1 MSHPLPTRH
10 SRGCVPVAL
19 LSGFFLVGCM
29 STPPSQTKELQ
40 VEVPSAWETA
50 ASGEAF
56 APQSWMQDF
65 DDPQLVEILR
75 EALQHNFGLM
85 AAEAR
90 LDAATAGTFSSR
102 SEMWPTITASANRN
116 DSRRSS
122 AQGIQQ
128 TPVNTSYSLTGR
140 FNWEIDLWG
149 QVRNGY
155 KGDLADA
162 QSAVADFEATRLS
175 IAGRTAQAWYNAIEA
190 EQQLALA
197 ERTLE
202 AFEESQRNVEEGFE
216 QGIGTAL
223 AVRLIRANLASAAS
237 SLEQRIRGR
246 ESAVRTLEVLLG
258 RYPSGELAVRAE
270 WPEISSNI
278 PAGLPSELLL
288 RRPDVMSAERSLAAA
303 QQRKFEAKKAMLPNL
318 SITLTRGTNSRDETE
333 LLDLDARR
341 VWTRVWNV
349 SMPLFQGGRIRAQA
363 QRFEAL
369 HRQSVATYTSTVL
382 TAFREVEE
390 ALTGQE
396 SFARDFEFQKIAAEE
411 SLAAETLAW
420 EQYSSGLVDI
430 TTVLDSVRRSL
441 NAQRS
446 LITTTNRRIQS
457 RIDLFLALG
466 GGFSFEPAE
475 EN

>member
-1 MSHPLPTRH
+1 
-10 SRGCVPVAL
+10 
-19 LSGFFLVGCM
+19 M
-29 STPPSQTKELQ
+29 STPPSQTEELQ
-40 VEVPSAWETA
+40 VEVPSAWDTA
-50 ASGEAF
+50 ASGEGF
-56 APQSWMQDF
+56 YPQGWMQDF
-65 DDPQLVEILR
+65 GDPQLVEILR
-75 EALQHNFGLM
+75 EALQHNFALM

-90 LDAATAGTFSSR
+90 LDAATAGTFAAR
-102 SEMWPTITASANRN
+102 ADMWPAITASANRN

-140 FNWEIDLWG
+140 LNWEIDLWG

-162 QSAVADFEATRLS
+162 EAAIADFEATRLS

-197 ERTLE
+197 KRTLE
-202 AFEESQRNVEEGFE
+202 AFENSQRNVEEGFE
-216 QGIGTAL
+216 QGIGSAL

-237 SLEQRIRGR
+237 TLEQRIRGR
-246 ESAVRTLEVLLG
+246 ESAVRTLELLLG

-270 WPEISSNI
+270 WPEIGREI
-278 PAGLPSELLL
+278 PAGLPSDLLL

-318 SITLTRGTNSRDETE
+318 SITLTRGTNSRDESD

-349 SMPLFQGGRIRAQA
+349 SMPLFQGGRVRAQA
-363 QRFEAL
+363 NRFEAL

-382 TAFREVEE
+382 TAFREVEN
-390 ALTGQE
+390 ALTEQG
-396 SFARDFEFQKIAAEE
+396 SFARDYEFQQVATEE

-430 TTVLDSVRRSL
+430 TTVLDSVRRSI

-446 LITTTNRRIQS
+446 LISTTNQRIQS
-457 RIDLFLALG
+457 RIDLYLALG
-466 GGFSFEPAE
+466 GGFSFDPPAE
-475 EN
+475 N